1 LFYEILTPGNGI
13 KEETMLNTL

>member
-13 KEETMLNTL
+13 KEETMLKTL